1 MAFWF
6 VSPRGGIGY
15 GKVFVFSWGRQKCL
29 EEKIPRKDLQW
40 LDNGVTI
47 HDHAVFII
55 QHNEKAAA
63 LSSTLSFVYKQ
74 AK

>member
-1 MAFWF
+1 MGRYLYL
-6 VSPRGGIGY
+6 VGGV
-15 GKVFVFSWGRQKCL
+15 KKCL

-55 QHNEKAAA
+55 QHNGKAAA
-63 LSSTLSFVYKQ
+63 LSSTLSFVDKQ